1 MLQIPPDYMQS
12 TQRWHLAGRPDPFT
26 VVLGHH
32 VTIPDEVNELA
43 LQVRTAWLGHLS
55 PASGMAV
62 GYTLGNCTVLY
73 NDGLGALQIGE
84 APGSTAGTRAG
95 SNAPPSNCSLLMSK
109 RSGLAGR
116 ENRGRMFMPPF
127 LLEESSVN
135 QAGEFTVG
143 NLQDSAN
150 DFLVQLALGI
160 PMVILH
166 TGVETPTPVT
176 TLVVR
181 GRLATQRRRMR

>member
-1 MLQIPPDYMQS
+1 MLIIPAGHMQS

-26 VVLGHH
+26 VVLGHE
-32 VTIPDEVNELA
+32 VTVPDEVNALA
-43 LQVRTAWLGHLS
+43 LQVRTAWLQHLS
-55 PASGMAV
+55 PATGMAV

-73 NDGLGALQIGE
+73 NDGAGPLLIGE

-95 SNAPPSNCSLLMSK
+95 SNAPPSNCSLLISK

-116 ENRGRMFMPPF
+116 ENRGRIYMPPF
-127 LLEESSVN
+127 LLEEASVN

-143 NLQDSAN
+143 NLQDSAD
-150 DFLVQLALGI
+150 DFLLQLALGI
-160 PMVILH
+160 PMRILH
-166 TGVETPTPVT
+166 TGVETPTDVT
-176 TLVVR
+176 SLVVR